1 LGTLRDDVVQTDRG
15 LGRAPKVRA
24 GISTS
29 SALVGIWVVVL
40 TTFIIATLQ
49 LARDILFPIALAA
62 LLTFLL
68 APLVT
73 YLERWIGRIGAILMV
88 VVLIFAATG
97 GAGWLLT
104 RQMVDLAT
112 NLPEYQGNIQSKLR
126 TFQAVIGPKLGRF
139 SRVLDELRNDLAG
152 ARILGA
158 GVSSDAGG
166 AGNAASSG
174 SNHAPPVAVEV
185 VASTKAD
192 PVHLAQTILAPLL
205 GPLGTS
211 ALVLLLVI
219 FMLLKREDL
228 RGRLIRLIGQG
239 RISATTRAMDD
250 AGTRVNRY
258 LAMQLLLNLV
268 YGAMI
273 GLGLYFIGVPN
284 ALLWGALG
292 TVLRFIPYI
301 GPWIAASFPI
311 ALSLA
316 VAPGWMMPVF
326 TVGLFVGVE
335 LLSNNVLEPW
345 LYGSR
350 TGVAPVAL
358 IFAAV
363 FWTWLWGPAGLVL
376 ATPMTVCLVVMG
388 RHIPRLAFLGVV
400 LSDKDALT
408 PAEDCYY
415 RLLTVG
421 EQDEME
427 LIEGYLREHSC
438 AALFDAML
446 IPVISAVEIDHRLEL
461 LDEGQRGL
469 VLQGLRDVVEDLEV
483 GAAGALGKGGKAL
496 EAGLTPAM
504 GSRVYCL
511 PARADRDELASEMFS
526 HLLRRAGCVVEGS
539 PAGLGAV
546 EMVRRVEAA
555 AVDLVCISVMFPSTV
570 LHARQLCLKLQ
581 ALVPRPKVLVGL
593 WGIMENGTDA
603 ARRVRESGAD
613 EVVSTFEEGLALA
626 GKLSEAKAGASAVRI
641 AG

>member
-1 LGTLRDDVVQTDRG
+1 MGTSREDEVRADRG
-15 LGRAPKVRA
+15 LVRAPKPRT

-29 SALVGIWVVVL
+29 GALVGIWVVVL

-49 LARDILFPIALAA
+49 VAQDILFPIALAA

-73 YLERWIGRIGAILMV
+73 WLERWIGRIGAVLMV

-97 GAGWLLT
+97 GAGWILT
-104 RQMVDLAT
+104 RQLVDLAAK
-112 NLPEYQGNIQSKLR
+112 LPEYQDNIQSKLR
-126 TFQAVIGPKLGRF
+126 TFQSVVGPRLGRF
-139 SRVLDELRNDLAG
+139 SRVLEEFRSDLSG
-152 ARILGA
+152 SRILGA
-158 GVSSDAGG
+158 GVAAEPGAPGAPAPTESDP
-166 AGNAASSG
+166 G
-174 SNHAPPVAVEV
+174 SPVAVEV
-185 VASTKAD
+185 VSSTKAD
-192 PVHLAQTILAPLL
+192 PLHLAQTILAPLL

-239 RISATTRAMDD
+239 RISSTTRAMDD

-258 LAMQLLLNLV
+258 LSMQLLLNVV

-273 GLGLYFIGVPN
+273 GLGLYWIGVPN
-284 ALLWGALG
+284 APLWGACG

-427 LIEGYLREHSC
+427 LVEGYLKDHTC
-438 AALFDAML
+438 AALFDVVL
-446 IPVISAVEIDHRLEL
+446 IPVISALEVDHRLEL
-461 LDEGQRGL
+461 LDEGQRGM

-483 GAAGALGKGGKAL
+483 GTTGNPGKDGKASKV
-496 EAGLTPAM
+496 ASVPGP
-504 GSRVYCL
+504 GHRVYCL

-526 HLLRRAGCVVEGS
+526 HLLRREGFVVEGA

-546 EMVRRVEAA
+546 ELVRRVEAA
-555 AVDLVCISVMFPSTV
+555 AVDLVCISVMFPATV

-581 ALVPRPKVLVGL
+581 ALVPRPVVMVGL
-593 WGIMENGTDA
+593 WGTTENGTDA

-613 EVVSTFEEGLALA
+613 EVVSTFAEGLAFVSQL
-626 GKLSEAKAGASAVRI
+626 GDAKAGTSVPQV

>member
-1 LGTLRDDVVQTDRG
+1 
-15 LGRAPKVRA
+15 
-24 GISTS
+24 
-29 SALVGIWVVVL
+29 
-40 TTFIIATLQ
+40 
-49 LARDILFPIALAA
+49 
-62 LLTFLL
+62 
-68 APLVT
+68 
-73 YLERWIGRIGAILMV
+73 
-88 VVLIFAATG
+88 
-97 GAGWLLT
+97 
-104 RQMVDLAT
+104 
-112 NLPEYQGNIQSKLR
+112 
-126 TFQAVIGPKLGRF
+126 
-139 SRVLDELRNDLAG
+139 
-152 ARILGA
+152 
-158 GVSSDAGG
+158 
-166 AGNAASSG
+166 
-174 SNHAPPVAVEV
+174 
-185 VASTKAD
+185 
-192 PVHLAQTILAPLL
+192 
-205 GPLGTS
+205 
-211 ALVLLLVI
+211 
-219 FMLLKREDL
+219 MLLKREDL

-239 RISATTRAMDD
+239 RISSTTRAMDD

-258 LAMQLLLNLV
+258 LSMQLLLNVL

-284 ALLWGALG
+284 APLWGACG

-316 VAPGWMMPVF
+316 VAPGWMMPVL
-326 TVGLFVGVE
+326 TVALFVGVE

-427 LIEGYLREHSC
+427 LIEGYLKDHSC
-438 AALFDAML
+438 AALFDQVL
-446 IPVISAVEIDHRLEL
+446 IPVISAVEVDHRQEL

-469 VLQGLRDVVEDLEV
+469 VLQGMRDVVEDLVV
-483 GAAGALGKGGKAL
+483 GTTGTAAKEGKAS
-496 EAGLTPAM
+496 EAGSVPGT
-504 GSRVYCL
+504 GCRVYCL
-511 PARADRDELASEMFS
+511 PARADRDELASEMLS
-526 HLLRRAGCVVEGS
+526 HLLRRAGCVVEGA

-546 EMVRRVEAA
+546 ELVRRVEAA
-555 AVDLVCISVMFPSTV
+555 AVDLVFISVMFPSTV

-581 ALVPRPKVLVGL
+581 ALVPRPRLVVGL
-593 WGIMENGTDA
+593 WGIAENGTDA

-613 EVVSTFEEGLALA
+613 EVVSTFAEGLTYVSKNGDAMA
-626 GKLSEAKAGASAVRI
+626 TEPAPRTTG
-641 AG
+641 